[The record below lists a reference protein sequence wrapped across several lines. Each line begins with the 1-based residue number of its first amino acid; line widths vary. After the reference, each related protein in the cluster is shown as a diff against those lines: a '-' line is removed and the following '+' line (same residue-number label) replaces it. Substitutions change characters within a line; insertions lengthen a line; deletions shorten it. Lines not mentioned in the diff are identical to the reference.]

1 MKLFSKYGVL
11 LIGILWVSAGA
22 PEVFA
27 FSIGEIQVQSKFGEK
42 FNASVEINLDFDGPV
57 EVGLGDVSD
66 YNKLVLDRQDI
77 IDALVV
83 DPVPPGGG
91 LRKTVQI
98 RSNNPLFFPSF
109 NLVVWAIHN
118 GGTLLENFLVTVDF
132 QQSLALNVRG
142 NKKKSPKSPNN
153 EPRQGSRESLKPL
166 DGQEKTSQPAEMQQK
181 EVLEKGSLKEQAVAA
196 EPESPFRTPES
207 KTPNEEPKVAPEEIE
222 VLSSEAIVPVPAKAQ
237 VMHRRRL
244 SGVIWAHPRSFP
256 DLTTV
261 SAIQADVI
269 GTETAPSATPNTVT
283 STLVEK
289 TGPEIVQSLPLSNK
303 EYVLKKGEGLFSI
316 SRKLKIGNY
325 HPAQI
330 AIAIW
335 MHNIDKFIFGNING
349 IQEGVQLDLE
359 NLEEQVSAIN
369 LATARSILKNQTVEW
384 NLTRSATRV
393 KPEVQG
399 KNIPEIPL
407 PSERLEDHADLFE
420 QVTGWQTTWENMD
433 IEGHLAYYQDL
444 GTENPSQIRK
454 KRFLARHPEPH
465 LETSSKMLVLKEG
478 NPLVFFE
485 QEFYSETLKSRG
497 LKEQEWTRTHSG
509 WKIRGEKFY
518 ELSAQ
523 SAREPLANPD
533 DLKARVNTEKTIKLS
548 FVIHVSSHANE
559 SSVVSLTN
567 RLRQNGF
574 DAYWVSVRISKEI
587 QIYRV
592 YVGRFS
598 DWNQAQRV
606 VRILRKK
613 PFGGHATAI
622 PYRFALQVG
631 EANSLIEAR
640 MLLESLRKSG
650 LSGLLLVSYGEPA
663 GIHFR
668 VVVGAFK
675 KADNATWILQQLKQ
689 SGFIGKLISP

>member
-1 MKLFSKYGVL
+1 M
-11 LIGILWVSAGA
+11 IGILWVIAGV
-22 PEVFA
+22 PEVIA
-27 FSIGEIQVQSKFGEK
+27 FSIGKIQVQSKFGEK
-42 FNASVEINLDFDGPV
+42 FNASFEINLDFDGPV
-57 EVGLGDVSD
+57 EVGLGNVSD
-66 YNKLVLDRQDI
+66 YNKLGLDRQDI
-77 IDALVV
+77 VDTLVIDLVPT
-83 DPVPPGGG
+83 DGG

-142 NKKKSPKSPNN
+142 NKKNSPKLPNN
-153 EPRQGSRESLKPL
+153 EPRREPL
-166 DGQEKTSQPAEMQQK
+166 GGQEKTLQPAETQPFAK
-181 EVLEKGSLKEQAVAA
+181 EVSPKELAVATG
-196 EPESPFRTPES
+196 PESPSRTPES
-207 KTPNEEPKVAPEEIE
+207 KAPNEDAKVAPEESE
-222 VLSSEAIVPVPAKAQ
+222 VSSPEVIVPVPAKAQ

-261 SAIQADVI
+261 SPIQADVI

-303 EYVLKKGEGLFSI
+303 EYVLKKGERLFSI

-349 IQEGVQLDLE
+349 IQEGVQLDIE
-359 NLEEQVSAIN
+359 NLEEQVSAID

-523 SAREPLANPD
+523 SAREPLANPE

-574 DAYWVSVRISKEI
+574 DAYWVPVRISKEI
-587 QIYRV
+587 QIYRI

-598 DWNQAQRV
+598 DWDQAQRV

-622 PYRFALQVG
+622 PYPFALQVG
-631 EANSLIEAR
+631 EANSLTEAR

-650 LSGLLLVSYGEPA
+650 LSGLLLVSYSEPA
-663 GIHFR
+663 EIHFR

>member
-1 MKLFSKYGVL
+1 M
-11 LIGILWVSAGA
+11 IGILWVIAGV
-22 PEVFA
+22 PEVIA
-27 FSIGEIQVQSKFGEK
+27 FSIGKIQVQSKFGEK
-42 FNASVEINLDFDGPV
+42 FNASFEINLDFDGPV
-57 EVGLGDVSD
+57 EVGLGNVSD
-66 YNKLVLDRQDI
+66 YNKLGLDRQDI
-77 IDALVV
+77 IDALVI
-83 DPVPPGGG
+83 DLVPTDGG

-142 NKKKSPKSPNN
+142 NKKNSPKLPNN
-153 EPRQGSRESLKPL
+153 EPRREPL
-166 DGQEKTSQPAEMQQK
+166 GGQEKTLQPAETQPFAREVSPK
-181 EVLEKGSLKEQAVAA
+181 ELAVATG
-196 EPESPFRTPES
+196 PESPSRTPES
-207 KTPNEEPKVAPEEIE
+207 KAPNEDAKVAPEESEISSPE
-222 VLSSEAIVPVPAKAQ
+222 VIVPVPAKAQ

-261 SAIQADVI
+261 SPIQADVI

-289 TGPEIVQSLPLSNK
+289 TGPEIVQSLPLSSK

-349 IQEGVQLDLE
+349 IQEGVQLDIE
-359 NLEEQVSAIN
+359 NLEEQVSAID

-523 SAREPLANPD
+523 SAREPLANPE

-574 DAYWVSVRISKEI
+574 DAYWVPVRISKEI
-587 QIYRV
+587 QIYRI

-598 DWNQAQRV
+598 DWDQAQRV

-622 PYRFALQVG
+622 PYPFALQVG
-631 EANSLIEAR
+631 EANSLTEAR

-650 LSGLLLVSYGEPA
+650 LSGLLLVSYSEPA
-663 GIHFR
+663 EIRFR

>member
-1 MKLFSKYGVL
+1 M
-11 LIGILWVSAGA
+11 IGILWVIAGV
-22 PEVFA
+22 PEVIA
-27 FSIGEIQVQSKFGEK
+27 FSIGKIQVQSKFGEK
-42 FNASVEINLDFDGPV
+42 FNASFEINLDFDGPV
-57 EVGLGDVSD
+57 EVGLGNVSD
-66 YNKLVLDRQDI
+66 YNKLGLDRQDI
-77 IDALVV
+77 IDALVI
-83 DPVPPGGG
+83 DLVPTDGG

-142 NKKKSPKSPNN
+142 NKKNSPKLPNN
-153 EPRQGSRESLKPL
+153 EPRREPL
-166 DGQEKTSQPAEMQQK
+166 GGQEKTLQPAETQPFAK
-181 EVLEKGSLKEQAVAA
+181 EVSPKELAVATG
-196 EPESPFRTPES
+196 PESPSRTPES
-207 KTPNEEPKVAPEEIE
+207 KAPNEDAKVAPEESE
-222 VLSSEAIVPVPAKAQ
+222 VSSPEVIVPVPAKAQ

-261 SAIQADVI
+261 SPIQADVI

-316 SRKLKIGNY
+316 SRKLKIDNY

-349 IQEGVQLDLE
+349 IQEGVQLDIE
-359 NLEEQVSAIN
+359 NLEEQVSAID

-523 SAREPLANPD
+523 SAREPLANPE

-574 DAYWVSVRISKEI
+574 DAYWVPVRISKEI
-587 QIYRV
+587 QIYRI

-598 DWNQAQRV
+598 DWDQAQRV

-622 PYRFALQVG
+622 PYPFALQVG
-631 EANSLIEAR
+631 EANSLTEAR
-640 MLLESLRKSG
+640 ILLGSLRKSG
-650 LSGLLLVSYGEPA
+650 LSGLLLVSYSEPA
-663 GIHFR
+663 EIHFR
-668 VVVGAFK
+668 VLVGAFK

>member
-1 MKLFSKYGVL
+1 MKLFSKHVLL
-11 LIGILWVSAGA
+11 LIGILWVIAGA

-42 FNASVEINLDFDGPV
+42 FNASFEINLDFDGPV
-57 EVGLGDVSD
+57 EVGLGDVID
-66 YNKLVLDRQDI
+66 YNKLGLDRQDI
-77 IDALVV
+77 IDALVA

-98 RSNNPLFFPSF
+98 RSNSPLFFPSF
-109 NLVVWAIHN
+109 NLVVWATHN

-142 NKKKSPKSPNN
+142 NKKKSPKLPNN
-153 EPRQGSRESLKPL
+153 EPRQEPL
-166 DGQEKTSQPAEMQQK
+166 VGQEKTSQPAEIQQFAK
-181 EVLEKGSLKEQAVAA
+181 EGLEKGSPKELAVVAG
-196 EPESPFRTPES
+196 PESPSRTPEP
-207 KTPNEEPKVAPEEIE
+207 KTPNEEPKVAPEEAE
-222 VLSSEAIVPVPAKAQ
+222 VLSPEAIVPVPAKVQ

-244 SGVIWAHPRSFP
+244 SGVIWAYPRSFP

-261 SAIQADVI
+261 SPVQADVVR
-269 GTETAPSATPNTVT
+269 TETAPSATPNTGT

-289 TGPEIVQSLPLSNK
+289 TGPEIVQSLPLSN
-303 EYVLKKGEGLFSI
+303 EGYVMKKGEGLFSI
-316 SRKLKIGNY
+316 ARKLKIGNY
-325 HPAQI
+325 HLAQI

-359 NLEEQVSAIN
+359 NLEDHVSAID
-369 LATARSILKNQTVEW
+369 LATARSILKGQTLEW
-384 NLTRSATRV
+384 DLAKSAIPV
-393 KPEVQG
+393 KAEVQE

-407 PSERLEDHADLFE
+407 PSERLADHADLFE
-420 QVTGWQTTWENMD
+420 QVIGWQTTWKNMD

-444 GTENPSQIRK
+444 EIENPSQIRK
-454 KRFLARHPEPH
+454 KRFLARHPEPR
-465 LETSSKMLVLKEG
+465 LETSSKILVLKEG
-478 NPLVFFE
+478 IPLVFFE
-485 QEFYSETLKSRG
+485 QEFSSETLKSRG
-497 LKEQEWTRTHSG
+497 LKELEWTRTHSG

-518 ELSAQ
+518 ELPAH
-523 SAREPLANPD
+523 SAREPLANPE

-548 FVIHVSSHANE
+548 FVIHVFSHANE
-559 SSVVSLTN
+559 SSAVSLVN
-567 RLRQNGF
+567 RLRKNGF
-574 DAYWVSVRISKEI
+574 DAYWVPVRISKAI

-598 DWNQAQRV
+598 DWDQAQRV

-622 PYRFALQVG
+622 PYPFALQVG
-631 EANSLIEAR
+631 EANSLTEAR

-650 LSGLLLVSYGEPA
+650 LSGLLLVSYNEPA
-663 GIHFR
+663 RIHFR
-668 VVVGAFK
+668 IVVGAFK

-689 SGFIGKLISP
+689 SGFAGKLISP

>member
-1 MKLFSKYGVL
+1 M
-11 LIGILWVSAGA
+11 IGILWVIAGV
-22 PEVFA
+22 PEVIA
-27 FSIGEIQVQSKFGEK
+27 FSIGKIQVQSKFGEK
-42 FNASVEINLDFDGPV
+42 FNASFEINLDFDGPV
-57 EVGLGDVSD
+57 EVGLGNVSD
-66 YNKLVLDRQDI
+66 YNKLGLDRQDI
-77 IDALVV
+77 IDALVI
-83 DPVPPGGG
+83 DLVPTDGG

-142 NKKKSPKSPNN
+142 NKKNSPKLPNN
-153 EPRQGSRESLKPL
+153 EPRREPL
-166 DGQEKTSQPAEMQQK
+166 GGQEKTLQPAETQPFAK
-181 EVLEKGSLKEQAVAA
+181 EVSPKELAVATG
-196 EPESPFRTPES
+196 PESPSRTPES
-207 KTPNEEPKVAPEEIE
+207 KAPNEDAKVAPEESE
-222 VLSSEAIVPVPAKAQ
+222 VSSPEVIVPVPAKAQ

-261 SAIQADVI
+261 SPIQADVI

-316 SRKLKIGNY
+316 SRKLKIDNY

-349 IQEGVQLDLE
+349 IQEGVQLDIE
-359 NLEEQVSAIN
+359 NLEEQVSAID

-523 SAREPLANPD
+523 SAREPLANPE

-574 DAYWVSVRISKEI
+574 DAYWVPVRISKEI
-587 QIYRV
+587 QIYRI

-598 DWNQAQRV
+598 DWDQAQRV

-622 PYRFALQVG
+622 PYPFALQVG
-631 EANSLIEAR
+631 EANSLTEAR
-640 MLLESLRKSG
+640 ILLGSLRKSG
-650 LSGLLLVSYGEPA
+650 LSGLLLVSYSEPA
-663 GIHFR
+663 EIHFR

>member
-1 MKLFSKYGVL
+1 M
-11 LIGILWVSAGA
+11 IGILWVIAGV
-22 PEVFA
+22 PEVIA
-27 FSIGEIQVQSKFGEK
+27 FSIGKIQVQSKFGEK
-42 FNASVEINLDFDGPV
+42 FNASFEINLDFGGPV
-57 EVGLGDVSD
+57 EVGLGNVSD
-66 YNKLVLDRQDI
+66 YNKLGLDRQDI
-77 IDALVV
+77 IDALVI
-83 DPVPPGGG
+83 DLVPTDGG

-142 NKKKSPKSPNN
+142 NKKNSPKLPNN
-153 EPRQGSRESLKPL
+153 EPRREPL
-166 DGQEKTSQPAEMQQK
+166 GGQEKTLQPAETQPFAK
-181 EVLEKGSLKEQAVAA
+181 EVSPKELAVATG
-196 EPESPFRTPES
+196 PESPSRTPES
-207 KTPNEEPKVAPEEIE
+207 KAPNEDAKVAPEESE
-222 VLSSEAIVPVPAKAQ
+222 VSSPEVIVPVPAKAQ

-261 SAIQADVI
+261 SPIQADVI

-316 SRKLKIGNY
+316 SRKLKIDNY

-349 IQEGVQLDLE
+349 IQEGVQLDIE
-359 NLEEQVSAIN
+359 NLEEQVSAID

-523 SAREPLANPD
+523 SAREPLANPE

-574 DAYWVSVRISKEI
+574 DAYWVPVRISKEI
-587 QIYRV
+587 QIYRI

-598 DWNQAQRV
+598 DWDQAQRV

-622 PYRFALQVG
+622 PYPFALQVG
-631 EANSLIEAR
+631 EANSLTEAR
-640 MLLESLRKSG
+640 ILLGSLRKSG
-650 LSGLLLVSYGEPA
+650 LSGLLLVSYSEPA
-663 GIHFR
+663 EIHFR

>member
-1 MKLFSKYGVL
+1 M
-11 LIGILWVSAGA
+11 IGILWVIAGV
-22 PEVFA
+22 PEVIA
-27 FSIGEIQVQSKFGEK
+27 FSIGKIQVQSKFGEK
-42 FNASVEINLDFDGPV
+42 FNASFEINLDFDGPV
-57 EVGLGDVSD
+57 EVGLGNVSD
-66 YNKLVLDRQDI
+66 YNKLGLDRQDI
-77 IDALVV
+77 IDALVI
-83 DPVPPGGG
+83 DLVPTDGG

-142 NKKKSPKSPNN
+142 NKKNSPKLPNN
-153 EPRQGSRESLKPL
+153 EPRREPL
-166 DGQEKTSQPAEMQQK
+166 GGQEKTLQPAETQPFAK
-181 EVLEKGSLKEQAVAA
+181 EVSPKELAVATG
-196 EPESPFRTPES
+196 PESPSRTPES
-207 KTPNEEPKVAPEEIE
+207 KAPNEDAKVAPEESE
-222 VLSSEAIVPVPAKAQ
+222 VSSPEVIVPVPAKAQ

-261 SAIQADVI
+261 SPIQADVI

-349 IQEGVQLDLE
+349 IQEGVQLDIE
-359 NLEEQVSAIN
+359 NLEEQVSAID

-497 LKEQEWTRTHSG
+497 LKEQEWTRTRSG

-523 SAREPLANPD
+523 SAREPLANPE

-574 DAYWVSVRISKEI
+574 DAYWVPVRISKEI
-587 QIYRV
+587 QIYRI

-598 DWNQAQRV
+598 DWDQAQRV

-622 PYRFALQVG
+622 PYPFALQVG
-631 EANSLIEAR
+631 EANSLTEAR
-640 MLLESLRKSG
+640 ILLGSLRKSG
-650 LSGLLLVSYGEPA
+650 LSGLLLVSYSEPA
-663 GIHFR
+663 EIHFR

>member
-1 MKLFSKYGVL
+1 VKFFSKYGVL
-11 LIGILWVSAGA
+11 LIGILWVIAGV
-22 PEVFA
+22 PEVIA
-27 FSIGEIQVQSKFGEK
+27 FSIGKIQVQSKFGEK
-42 FNASVEINLDFDGPV
+42 FNASFEINLDFVGPV
-57 EVGLGDVSD
+57 EVGLGNVSD
-66 YNKLVLDRQDI
+66 YNKLGLDRQDI
-77 IDALVV
+77 IDALVI
-83 DPVPPGGG
+83 DLVPTDGG

-142 NKKKSPKSPNN
+142 NKKNSPKLPNN
-153 EPRQGSRESLKPL
+153 EPRREPL
-166 DGQEKTSQPAEMQQK
+166 GGQEKTLQPAETQPFAK
-181 EVLEKGSLKEQAVAA
+181 EVSPKELAVATG
-196 EPESPFRTPES
+196 PESPSRTPES
-207 KTPNEEPKVAPEEIE
+207 KAPNEDAKVAPEESE
-222 VLSSEAIVPVPAKAQ
+222 VSSPEVIVPVPAKAQ

-261 SAIQADVI
+261 SPIQADVI

-349 IQEGVQLDLE
+349 IQEGVQLDIE
-359 NLEEQVSAIN
+359 NLEEQVSAID

-523 SAREPLANPD
+523 SAREPLANPE

-574 DAYWVSVRISKEI
+574 DAYWVPVRISKEI
-587 QIYRV
+587 QIYRI

-598 DWNQAQRV
+598 DWDQAQRV

-622 PYRFALQVG
+622 PYPFALQVG
-631 EANSLIEAR
+631 EANSLTEAR

-650 LSGLLLVSYGEPA
+650 LSGLLLVSYSEPA
-663 GIHFR
+663 EIHFR

>member
-1 MKLFSKYGVL
+1 L
-11 LIGILWVSAGA
+11 LIGILWVIAGA

-42 FNASVEINLDFDGPV
+42 FNASFEINLDFDGPV
-57 EVGLGDVSD
+57 EVGLGDVID
-66 YNKLVLDRQDI
+66 YNKLGLDRQDI
-77 IDALVV
+77 IDALVA

-98 RSNNPLFFPSF
+98 RSNSPLFFPSF
-109 NLVVWAIHN
+109 NLVVWATHN

-142 NKKKSPKSPNN
+142 NKKKSPKLPNN
-153 EPRQGSRESLKPL
+153 EPRQEPL
-166 DGQEKTSQPAEMQQK
+166 VGQEKTSQPAEIQQFAK
-181 EVLEKGSLKEQAVAA
+181 EGLEKGSPKELAVVAG
-196 EPESPFRTPES
+196 PESPSRTPEP
-207 KTPNEEPKVAPEEIE
+207 KTPNEEPKVAPEEAE
-222 VLSSEAIVPVPAKAQ
+222 VLSPEAIVPVPAKVQ

-244 SGVIWAHPRSFP
+244 SGVIWAYPRSFP

-261 SAIQADVI
+261 SPVQADVVR
-269 GTETAPSATPNTVT
+269 TETAPSATPNTGT

-289 TGPEIVQSLPLSNK
+289 TGPEIVQSLPLSN
-303 EYVLKKGEGLFSI
+303 EGYVMKKGEGLFSI
-316 SRKLKIGNY
+316 ARKLKIGNY
-325 HPAQI
+325 HLAQI

-359 NLEEQVSAIN
+359 NLEDHVSAID
-369 LATARSILKNQTVEW
+369 LATARSILKGQTLEW
-384 NLTRSATRV
+384 DLAKSAIPV
-393 KPEVQG
+393 KAEVQE

-407 PSERLEDHADLFE
+407 PSERLADHADLFE
-420 QVTGWQTTWENMD
+420 QVIGWQTTWKNMD

-444 GTENPSQIRK
+444 EIENPSQIRK
-454 KRFLARHPEPH
+454 KRFLARHPEPR
-465 LETSSKMLVLKEG
+465 LETSSKILVLKEG
-478 NPLVFFE
+478 IPLVFFE
-485 QEFYSETLKSRG
+485 QEFSSETLKSRG
-497 LKEQEWTRTHSG
+497 LKELEWTRTHSG

-518 ELSAQ
+518 ELPAH
-523 SAREPLANPD
+523 SAREPLANPE

-548 FVIHVSSHANE
+548 FVIHVSSHAVE
-559 SSVVSLTN
+559 SSAVSLVN
-567 RLRQNGF
+567 RLRKNGF
-574 DAYWVSVRISKEI
+574 DAYWVPVRISKAI

-598 DWNQAQRV
+598 DWDQAQRV

-622 PYRFALQVG
+622 PYPFALQVG
-631 EANSLIEAR
+631 EANSLTEAR

-650 LSGLLLVSYGEPA
+650 LSGLLLVSYNEPA
-663 GIHFR
+663 RIHFR
-668 VVVGAFK
+668 IVVGAFK

-689 SGFIGKLISP
+689 SGFAGKLISP

>member
-1 MKLFSKYGVL
+1 MKLFSKHVLL
-11 LIGILWVSAGA
+11 LIGILWVIAGA

-42 FNASVEINLDFDGPV
+42 FNASFEINLDFDGPV
-57 EVGLGDVSD
+57 EVGLGDVID
-66 YNKLVLDRQDI
+66 YNKLGLDRQDI
-77 IDALVV
+77 IDALVA

-98 RSNNPLFFPSF
+98 RSNSPLFFPSF
-109 NLVVWAIHN
+109 NLVVWATHN

-142 NKKKSPKSPNN
+142 NKKKSPKLPNN
-153 EPRQGSRESLKPL
+153 EPRQEPL
-166 DGQEKTSQPAEMQQK
+166 VGQEKTSQPAEIQQFAK
-181 EVLEKGSLKEQAVAA
+181 EGLEKGSPKELAVVAG
-196 EPESPFRTPES
+196 PESPSRTPEP
-207 KTPNEEPKVAPEEIE
+207 KTPNEEPKVAPEEAE
-222 VLSSEAIVPVPAKAQ
+222 VLSPEAIVPVPAKVQ

-244 SGVIWAHPRSFP
+244 SGVIWAYPRSFP

-261 SAIQADVI
+261 SPVQADVVR
-269 GTETAPSATPNTVT
+269 TETAPSATPNTGT

-289 TGPEIVQSLPLSNK
+289 TGPEIVQSLPLSN
-303 EYVLKKGEGLFSI
+303 EGYVMKKGEGLFSI
-316 SRKLKIGNY
+316 ARKLKIGNY
-325 HPAQI
+325 HLAQI

-359 NLEEQVSAIN
+359 NLEDHVSAID
-369 LATARSILKNQTVEW
+369 LATARSILKGQTLEW
-384 NLTRSATRV
+384 DLAKSATPV
-393 KPEVQG
+393 KAEVQE

-407 PSERLEDHADLFE
+407 PSERLADHADLFE
-420 QVTGWQTTWENMD
+420 QVIGWQTTWKNMD

-444 GTENPSQIRK
+444 EIENPSQIRK
-454 KRFLARHPEPH
+454 KRFLARHPEPR
-465 LETSSKMLVLKEG
+465 LETSSKILVLKEG
-478 NPLVFFE
+478 IPLVFFE
-485 QEFYSETLKSRG
+485 QEFSSETLKSRG
-497 LKEQEWTRTHSG
+497 LKELEWTRTHSG

-518 ELSAQ
+518 ELPAH
-523 SAREPLANPD
+523 SAREPLANPE

-548 FVIHVSSHANE
+548 FVIHVSSHAVE
-559 SSVVSLTN
+559 SSAVSLVN
-567 RLRQNGF
+567 RLRKNGF
-574 DAYWVSVRISKEI
+574 DAYWVPVRISKAI

-598 DWNQAQRV
+598 DWDQAQRV

-622 PYRFALQVG
+622 PYPFALQVG
-631 EANSLIEAR
+631 EANSLTEAR

-650 LSGLLLVSYGEPA
+650 LSGLLLVSYNKPA
-663 GIHFR
+663 RIHFR
-668 VVVGAFK
+668 IVVGAFK

-689 SGFIGKLISP
+689 SGFAGKLISP